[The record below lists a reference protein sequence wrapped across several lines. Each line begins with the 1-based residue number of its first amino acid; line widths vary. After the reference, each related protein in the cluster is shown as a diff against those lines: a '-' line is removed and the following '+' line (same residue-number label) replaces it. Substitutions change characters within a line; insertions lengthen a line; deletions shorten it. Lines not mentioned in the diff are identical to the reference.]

1 MRKIF
6 ILSLVGAV
14 MILLNFPAHSREEL
28 KPADVIIGLGYGPA
42 KNKKGEPK
50 KELVRRVEK
59 AVELYHQGYAPY
71 LLFTGGET
79 GRGCEAE
86 VMAELA
92 EKMGVPRE
100 RIFLETK
107 ATDTITN
114 ARYSVEIMKEQ
125 GWRKAILVSNPYHLR
140 RAKWLFTAN
149 PEIEVQIAPSETP
162 SNPFYHILA
171 ITYEGFA
178 WTSYLFQSPRKKAR
192 HQLQTCPP
200 EQ

>member
-1 MRKIF
+1 MRRIF
-6 ILSLVGAV
+6 ILGLVGMV
-14 MILLNFPAHSREEL
+14 MFLSNYSAHSSQEL
-28 KPADVIIGLGYGPA
+28 EPADVIIGLGYGPA
-42 KNKKGEPK
+42 RNKKGEPK

-59 AVELYHQGYAPY
+59 AVELYKQGYAPY

-114 ARYSVEIMKEQ
+114 ARYSVEIMKNQ
-125 GWRKAILVSNPYHLR
+125 GWTKAILVSNPYHLH
-140 RAKWLFTAN
+140 RAKWLFEAN
-149 PEIEVQIAPSETP
+149 PGIEVQIAPCQTP
-162 SNPFYHILA
+162 KNPFYHIFA
-171 ITYEGFA
+171 VSYEGLA
-178 WTSYLFQSPRKKAR
+178 WCSYLFIHPRKKAR
-192 HQLQTCPP
+192 L
-200 EQ
+200 EE